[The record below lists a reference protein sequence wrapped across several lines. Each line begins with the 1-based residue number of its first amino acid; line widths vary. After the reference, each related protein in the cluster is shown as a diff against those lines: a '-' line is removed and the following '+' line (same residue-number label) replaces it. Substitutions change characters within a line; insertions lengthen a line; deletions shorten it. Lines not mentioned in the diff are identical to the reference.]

1 MLRILM
7 DKIDRKKEDMGNIKR
22 NMKILKKSKRNA
34 RDQKNCNKNEECL
47 SWPH

>member
-34 RDQKNCNKNEECL
+34 RDQKYCNKNEEYL
-47 SWPH
+47 